1 VAGLVT
7 SNKAMYSRR
16 ILLDMNRHFT
26 DAAYYARRAAEE
38 AATGLREELNPVETR
53 VRELAGR
60 ERDPEPSTPEVVRE
74 RATGVP
80 RRARQRVREVR
91 QRI

>member
-1 VAGLVT
+1 MCT
-7 SNKAMYSRR
+7 HP
-16 ILLDMNRHFT
+16 ILSDMSRHFR
-26 DAAYYARRAAEE
+26 DAAYYARCATEE
-38 AATGLREELNPVETR
+38 AAAGLREELNPVETR
-53 VRELAGR
+53 VRELTGR
-60 ERDPEPSTPEVVRE
+60 KRDPEPSTPEAVRE